1 MIKIQS
7 ASKDYVNH
15 LDKSLLTHEFPGKP
29 LLILGSDVESRY
41 LLNAA
46 SVFVTKKERVCHSIK
61 KSKYYFKNWV
71 VFKYYIELKV
81 VLFRFFF

>member
-1 MIKIQS
+1 MVS
-7 ASKDYVNH
+7 SNT
-15 LDKSLLTHEFPGKP
+15 LSGKP

-61 KSKYYFKNWV
+61 KSKYYFNKWV
-71 VFKYYIELKV
+71 VLYYIELKV
-81 VLFRFFF
+81 FLFRNFF